1 MTTQELEK
9 PTGKQNNGHYS
20 AGEKE
25 AQGLEALRLKVL
37 GFSDIAIAE
46 KMGLSRNTVAARL
59 KAALATHGPSTVAE
73 YREIAKQRY
82 ELGIRVVAARLEANP
97 DDLEALKI
105 YLDATSR
112 YVRLVGAEAPV
123 AVDVEVHHVTTQEKE
138 LREMLAQAERDE
150 KARESVIVE
159 GQVVDG

>member
-1 MTTQELEK
+1 MTSTEVVKLQ
-9 PTGKQNNGHYS
+9 TWSRGRHYS
-20 AGEKE
+20 PGEIE
-25 AQGLEALRLKVL
+25 AQGKQAMDLKVRGWSDQKIGEHL
-37 GFSDIAIAE
+37 G
-46 KMGLSRNTVAARL
+46 LTRQTVSKRI
-59 KAALATHGPSTVAE
+59 KYFIATHGPSTVTE

-82 ELGIRVVAARLEANP
+82 EALIEKALEDVTPENKYEAIRVAG
-97 DDLEALKI
+97 DLTAK
-105 YLDATSR
+105 YAK
-112 YVRLVGAEAPV
+112 LVGAEAPV